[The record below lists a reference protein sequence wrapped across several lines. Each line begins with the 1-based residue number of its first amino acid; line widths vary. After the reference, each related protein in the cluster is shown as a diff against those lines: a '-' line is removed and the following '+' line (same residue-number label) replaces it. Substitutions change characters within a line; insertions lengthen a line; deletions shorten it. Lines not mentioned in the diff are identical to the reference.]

1 MITPQELRVVPL
13 FADIPE
19 SELRSI
25 ATRAADLH
33 LRTGDWVIQE
43 GAGAAFFAVLEG
55 ELAAFKL
62 VGSAE
67 EAVETF
73 GPGAYFGEVSLLIGS
88 SSVASIRAT
97 RPSRV
102 MRLEALDFHDLV
114 TSCSRFSAQVM
125 RTMTEHVERLQRA
138 VVHAPEQAVTIV
150 GDRWDLACHD
160 VRDFLRRNHVS
171 YRWSDP
177 DVDGDAAR
185 PGPDE
190 IAPVVLLPDGTRL
203 QSPSY
208 RELAERVGLHTA
220 PAHAEY
226 DVAIIGGGP
235 AGLGAAVYGASEG
248 LRTLLVER
256 VAPGGQAGTSSR
268 IENYL
273 GFPSG
278 ISGEDLS
285 SRALRQAEQ
294 FGAEIIVA
302 RSVTA
307 LEVAEAGASP
317 RRHTLVLDGGER
329 VRAAAVILA
338 MGLRWRR
345 LDIPGAH
352 ELEGRG
358 IYYGAARTEAT
369 TTLGKTIV
377 LVGGGN
383 SAGQAA
389 MLFADYARKIYIVI
403 RNHAIEETM
412 SQYLVDQIATKE
424 NIQVEPDADVVAVE
438 GADHLERVVIRRHA
452 MDEEATHSAE
462 MLFVFI
468 GAMADTKWLPPSI
481 IRDEEGYVCTGR
493 DMLDIEAQL
502 GDVEWPLER
511 DPYIVETSVPGIFA
525 VGDVRHGSVKR
536 VASAVGEGSMSIAF
550 VHRVRERDALA
561 IAAR

>member
-1 MITPQELRVVPL
+1 MITPQDLRVVPL

-33 LRTGDWVIQE
+33 LHTGDWVIQE
-43 GAGAAFFAVLEG
+43 GEGAAFFAVLEG

-62 VGSAE
+62 VGSDE
-67 EAVETF
+67 EQVATF
-73 GPGAYFGEVSLLIGS
+73 GPGAYFGEVSLLLGS

-97 RPSRV
+97 SLSRV
-102 MRLEALDFHDLV
+102 MRLEALDFHDLI
-114 TSCSRFSAQVM
+114 TSCTRLSAQVM
-125 RTMTEHVERLQRA
+125 RTMTEHVGRLQHA
-138 VVHAPEQAVTIV
+138 TVHAPEQAVTII

-160 VRDFLRRNHVS
+160 VRDFLRRNHVA

-177 DVDGDAAR
+177 EVNGDAAL
-185 PGPDE
+185 PGPNE
-190 IAPVVLLPDGTRL
+190 VAPVVLLPDGTRL

-208 RELAERVGLHTA
+208 RELAERVGLHVR
-220 PAHAEY
+220 PAHDEY

-273 GFPSG
+273 GFPG
-278 ISGEDLS
+278 GVSGEDLS
-285 SRALRQAEQ
+285 SRALRQAER
-294 FGAEIIVA
+294 FGADIIVA
-302 RSVTA
+302 RTVTA
-307 LEVAEAGASP
+307 IEIADTDASP
-317 RRHTLVLDGGER
+317 RRHTLVLDGGDR
-329 VRAAAVILA
+329 VRASAVILA

-369 TTLGKTIV
+369 TTRGKTIV

-389 MLFADYARKIYIVI
+389 MLFSDYAAKVYIVV
-403 RNHAIEETM
+403 RNHAITETM
-412 SQYLVDQIATKE
+412 SQYLVDQIATKD
-424 NIQVEPDADVVAVE
+424 NIHVEPDADVVAVE

-452 MDEEATHSAE
+452 TDEETTHAAD

-468 GAMADTKWLPPSI
+468 GATADTKWLPPSI
-481 IRDEEGYVCTGR
+481 IRDADGYVCTGR
-493 DMLDIEAQL
+493 DMLDIEAHL
-502 GDVEWPLER
+502 DGAEWPLER

-550 VHRVRERDALA
+550 VHRVRERDAMA
-561 IAAR
+561 TAAR